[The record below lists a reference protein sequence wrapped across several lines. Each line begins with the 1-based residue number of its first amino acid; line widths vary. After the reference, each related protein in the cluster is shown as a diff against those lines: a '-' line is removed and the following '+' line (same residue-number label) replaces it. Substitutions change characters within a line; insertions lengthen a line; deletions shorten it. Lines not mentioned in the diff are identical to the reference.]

1 MTAVATQYSAKLA
14 SHSATTASAQPPML
28 ISAPVMNPR
37 RRPTLAIHSDIGIV
51 DRAEPSTYVVAP
63 SVAIVLV
70 STSE

>member
-51 DRAEPSTYVVAP
+51 DSAEPST
-63 SVAIVLV
+63 
-70 STSE
+70 